1 MIDRVHDSG
10 IAADLLRTV
19 LDNDTLGI
27 VVLDSTGGVAF
38 FNVAAERMTGYQRD
52 ELIGRPLP
60 STLFRE
66 ADTTAIASVIAAG
79 VRLENRE
86 AQLRRK
92 GGGAKDVILGAAPL
106 RAGDGSS
113 SGYACFLIDNTEKR
127 HLQSLLLQSQRM
139 DLVSEMAGGIA
150 HDFNNLLEG
159 ILGYASFMM
168 DLIDES
174 HELHQYLEIVEQ
186 SARKASELTDRLMTF
201 SRFGDRGESSVDCNA
216 LLQEVGKICERTI
229 DPRITLE
236 MDLGEGLEAVPGA
249 PGALETAFL
258 NISLNARDAMPDG
271 GTLRI
276 TSRNVNI
283 DDTYPRLDWNMEPGA
298 YVRLSFS
305 DTGRGM
311 DAETRRRIFEP
322 FFTTKERGEGAGL
335 GMTLVYGVVK
345 NHGGFINVYSEPEK
359 GTVVNIYLPTGSS
372 ADRPAA
378 QQVGAAP
385 RGSGELV
392 LVIEDEQMVRDL
404 TRDLLEKLGYR
415 VVTASDA
422 GSGIEAFLQRGDDIS
437 VVLLDLIVPGGGGES
452 FHRIREA
459 RPDIPVVL
467 VSGYNRTYVDALIMG
482 SDPVSFLQKP
492 YSMADLAVAVHDILT
507 PRSGA

>member
-1 MIDRVHDSG
+1 MIDRVHDSR
-10 IAADLLRTV
+10 IQADLLRTV

-27 VVLDSTGGVAF
+27 VVLDASGSVAF
-38 FNVAAERMTGYQRD
+38 FNMAAERMTGYQRGD
-52 ELIGRPLP
+52 VLGRSLP
-60 STLFRE
+60 ATLFRE
-66 ADTTAIASVIAAG
+66 SDATAIASVLSAG
-79 VRLENRE
+79 RRLENRE

-113 SGYACFLIDNTEKR
+113 AGYVCFLVDNTEKH

-168 DLIDES
+168 DLIDET
-174 HELHQYLEIVEQ
+174 HELRQYLEIVEQ

-229 DPRITLE
+229 DPRITFE
-236 MDLGEGLEAVPGA
+236 TDLGEGLDAVPGA

-258 NISLNARDAMPDG
+258 NVCLNARDAMPES
-271 GTLRI
+271 GTMRI
-276 TSRNVNI
+276 TSRNVTI
-283 DDTYPRLDWNMEPGA
+283 DDTYPRLDWNMEPGS
-298 YVRLSFS
+298 YIRISFS
-305 DTGRGM
+305 DTGKGM

-345 NHGGFINVYSEPEK
+345 NHGGFINVYSEPGK
-359 GTVVNIYLPTGSS
+359 GTVVNIYLPTGAAAERS
-372 ADRPAA
+372 AVRSLGEV
-378 QQVGAAP
+378 Q
-385 RGSGELV
+385 RGGGELV

-415 VVTASDA
+415 VVTAVDA
-422 GSGIEAFLQRGDDIS
+422 ESGIDAFLEQRDDIA

-452 FHRIREA
+452 FRRIREA
-459 RPDIPVVL
+459 HPEIPIIL
-467 VSGYNRTYVDALIMG
+467 VSGYSRSYVDALIMG
-482 SDPVSFLQKP
+482 SEPVSFIQKP
-492 YSMADLAVAVHDILT
+492 YSMADLASAVHDILH